1 MRLLSV
7 DVDLVCCPSDKAW
20 DEWLRLETFKHFL
33 DNFSNE
39 LTKYPWDYMEKT
51 KGALPYNL
59 AELYPYV
66 KDPMSFWRELDYS
79 TLTPIEG
86 SVEALQELSKHFGIT
101 FLSSCKGGHFKSK
114 YYWLEKHYPFLE
126 GFLATKKKYLVN
138 DSVVAHTDDRLDMLA
153 GFDLHKRVL
162 YETPYTQSVSCPVGY
177 KIKSWESLDVGE
189 FIDYLL
195 GG

>member
-20 DEWLRLETFKHFL
+20 LDWLNANTDL
-33 DNFSNE
+33 DPIYFE
-39 LTKYPWDYMEKT
+39 DLDGEI
-51 KGALPYNL
+51 PYNL
-59 AELYPYV
+59 GEMFGELY
-66 KDPMSFWRELDYS
+66 DPMSFWRELDYS

-126 GFLATKKKYLVN
+126 GFLATKKKYLMN
-138 DSVVAHTDDRLDMLA
+138 DSVVAHLDDRKDMLE
-153 GFDLHKRVL
+153 GFDFHKRVL
-162 YETPYTQSVSCPVGY
+162 YSTPYTQTSDCSVAF
-177 KIKSWESLDVGE
+177 KINSWEDFDIQAFLNK
-189 FIDYLL
+189 YL
-195 GG
+195 

>member
-20 DEWLRLETFKHFL
+20 DNWLSKQTGGKCQIR
-33 DNFSNE
+33 N
-39 LTKYPWDYMEKT
+39 
-51 KGALPYNL
+51 LPLQYNL
-59 AELYPYV
+59 GSYYPELN
-66 KDPMSFWRELDYS
+66 DPMSFWRELDYS
-79 TLTPIEG
+79 TLTPIKG

-138 DSVVAHTDDRLDMLA
+138 DSVVAHIDDRKDMLE
-153 GFDLHKRVL
+153 GFDFHKRVL
-162 YETPYTQSVSCPVGY
+162 YSTPYTQTSDCSVAF
-177 KIKSWESLDVGE
+177 KINSWEDFDIQAFLNK
-189 FIDYLL
+189 YL
-195 GG
+195 